1 MSESAGDD
9 DALPVGTTVGEYRIE
24 TLLGRGGMGEVYGA
38 SHPVIGKRVA
48 IKIMNAHCSS
58 NPLNVERFVH
68 EAKAVNA
75 IGHSNIVDIFS
86 FGKTAEGRCYFVMEW
101 LKGESLRTRLERGPV
116 KTHKALDILDQ
127 VLRALDAAHQ
137 AGIVHRDLK
146 PDNIFVVAP
155 KDSGETERI
164 KLLDFGIAKLS
175 SERQG
180 PKSSMTQTGTVVGTP
195 SHMSPEQASGGT
207 IGPATDIYSLGVVAF
222 ELATGRLPF
231 EAESSVQLMAKHI
244 DEPPPKPSTIYPT
257 VPALEQLILEMLS
270 KAPAMRPG
278 ASEIRDRIA
287 KLRSE
292 TSASEPTGERQ
303 IAPRLVSDTSS
314 ATAPTVAVRKSEP
327 AIAVTIP
334 TTSQPPVVRRRPV
347 ALVLGGVAVAAA
359 VVVYIVTRGHDHASA
374 QPSPAPMAS
383 PAVATPEPAPTPA
396 PAPVP
401 VPEPAPV
408 AAPTPAPALEAPAAK
423 PTAHLTTHRA
433 AAHHP
438 APETGSA
445 AVATA
450 PPPPPPPPP
459 QGSAAPQAPHD
470 VDAVQ
475 DPFAS
480 GAHK

>member
-1 MSESAGDD
+1 MSESAGDE

-86 FGKTAEGRCYFVMEW
+86 FGKMPEGRCYFVMEW
-101 LKGESLRTRLERGPV
+101 LKGERLRTRLERGPV
-116 KTHKALDILDQ
+116 KTHKTLDILDQ

-175 SERQG
+175 SARQG

-222 ELATGRLPF
+222 ELATGQLPF

-244 DEPPPKPSTIYPT
+244 DDPPPKPSTIYPT
-257 VPALEQLILEMLS
+257 APGLEQLILAMLS

-278 ASEIRDRIA
+278 ASEIRERIA

-303 IAPRLVSDTSS
+303 IVPRAASDTSS

-327 AIAVTIP
+327 ALAVTIP

-347 ALVLGGVAVAAA
+347 ALVLGAIAVAAT

-374 QPSPAPMAS
+374 QPTPVP
-383 PAVATPEPAPTPA
+383 VATPAPSVAPEPVAT
-396 PAPVP
+396 
-401 VPEPAPV
+401 PAPV
-408 AAPTPAPALEAPAAK
+408 ATPPAPAVEAPTQEAAPAAVVEAPAAK
-423 PTAHLTTHRA
+423 PTPHLTTHRA
-433 AAHHP
+433 ATHHP
-438 APETGSA
+438 AAEAGSA
-445 AVATA
+445 AVATTPPA
-450 PPPPPPPPP
+450 PPA
-459 QGSAAPQAPHD
+459 GSAAPTPAVHD

-480 GAHK
+480 GGHK